1 MPEIIWKQG
10 AESDLLQIFAELEER
25 SEARYKICPR
35 ITPINAN
42 ESKID
47 FLFRVHSRDSWGA
60 PDHLTSSYFG
70 FCIRLLTSMRQ
81 ARDTEPSWLKNR
93 KAAEQC
99 FFLLLYRSHDV
110 VREPPTG
117 ECRVT

>member
-47 FLFRVHSRDSWGA
+47 FLFRVHSRDSWA
-60 PDHLTSSYFG
+60 LRIIS
-70 FCIRLLTSMRQ
+70 LL
-81 ARDTEPSWLKNR
+81 
-93 KAAEQC
+93 
-99 FFLLLYRSHDV
+99 
-110 VREPPTG
+110 PTLDSA
-117 ECRVT
+117 CDC